1 MFLLVTVF
9 INLALSATFAN
20 AIFPDITLHECAST
34 KGCLRPAMCTESSCA
49 FLVTWKL
56 VSVKSENYVEFELR
70 GNVQKVTGFIALA
83 FSKDQRVGDDGV
95 VGCYYQ
101 SSTNTVNIRAGYNDI
116 AGKTTNFYNGPDEEL
131 LITDGENLGGTF
143 NAMDGTLQC
152 RFRRRVRPL
161 DTVHQLMDLTSPN
174 AYHLIVTRGVER
186 KKDGFGRPFA
196 GGESVSQRPVVITSP
211 IYGSMTGIIGRGS
224 AIAKTHGCL
233 MVLAWVLCASIGII
247 LARYYKDVWPNSG
260 LLGERVWFQ
269 SHRILQGICVGLTC
283 ISIILIFIYC
293 EGYSQATAY
302 PYYIHPILGL
312 IVFSL
317 ALINPIIALCRC
329 NPAHE
334 YRPWFN
340 WIHFFIGTFAY
351 VLSVPTMMLGLRMPA
366 AGLQLQFINYPLWI
380 LIFFVIFQFIIEIT
394 LEIHGCFYYRRNKN
408 KRRTYVLEIDQYQAA
423 KRLNNARQPRP
434 PEPEPSGRMFKY
446 FIIGLHA
453 TVCAIVA
460 VILVII
466 IAVN

>member
-1 MFLLVTVF
+1 
-9 INLALSATFAN
+9 
-20 AIFPDITLHECAST
+20 
-34 KGCLRPAMCTESSCA
+34 MCTESSCA

-56 VSVKSENYVEFELR
+56 VSVRSENYVEFELR
-70 GNVQKVTGFIALA
+70 GNIQKVTGFIALA

-101 SSTNTVNIRAGYNDI
+101 SSSNSVNIRAGYTDVTGRTI
-116 AGKTTNFYNGPDEEL
+116 FYAGPDEEL
-131 LITDGENLGGTF
+131 LITEGEDLGGVF

-174 AYHLIVTRGVER
+174 AYHLIVTRGDER

-196 GGESVSQRPVVITSP
+196 GGESISQRSVVITSP
-211 IYGSMTGIIGRGS
+211 IYGSMTGVAGRGS
-224 AIAKTHGCL
+224 SIAKTHGCL
-233 MVLAWVLCASIGII
+233 MVLAWVLCASIGTI

-269 SHRILQGICVGLTC
+269 SHRILQGICVGLMC

-317 ALINPIIALCRC
+317 ALINPFIALCRC

-334 YRPWFN
+334 YRPWYN

-380 LIFFVIFQFIIEIT
+380 LIFFVIFQFTIEIV
-394 LEIHGCFYYRRNKN
+394 LEIHGCLYYRRNKN
-408 KRRTYVLEIDQYQAA
+408 KRRTYMVEIDQYQAA

-460 VILVII
+460 VILIII

>member
-1 MFLLVTVF
+1 MK
-9 INLALSATFAN
+9 I
-20 AIFPDITLHECAST
+20 AIIREHSL
-34 KGCLRPAMCTESSCA
+34 
-49 FLVTWKL
+49 
-56 VSVKSENYVEFELR
+56 
-70 GNVQKVTGFIALA
+70 
-83 FSKDQRVGDDGV
+83 GDDGV

-101 SSTNTVNIRAGYNDI
+101 SSTNSVNMRAGYNDI
-116 AGKTTNFYNGPDEEL
+116 TGKTTNFYTGPDEDL
-131 LITDGENLGGTF
+131 LITEGEDLGGVF

-174 AYHLIVTRGVER
+174 AYHLIVTRGDER

-196 GGESVSQRPVVITSP
+196 GGESISQRPVVITSP
-211 IYGSMTGIIGRGS
+211 IYGSMTGVAGRGS
-224 AIAKTHGCL
+224 SIAKTHGCL

-317 ALINPIIALCRC
+317 ALINPFIALCRC

-380 LIFFVIFQFIIEIT
+380 LIFFVIFQFIIEIV

-408 KRRTYVLEIDQYQAA
+408 KRRTYMVEIDQYQAA

-460 VILVII
+460 VILIII